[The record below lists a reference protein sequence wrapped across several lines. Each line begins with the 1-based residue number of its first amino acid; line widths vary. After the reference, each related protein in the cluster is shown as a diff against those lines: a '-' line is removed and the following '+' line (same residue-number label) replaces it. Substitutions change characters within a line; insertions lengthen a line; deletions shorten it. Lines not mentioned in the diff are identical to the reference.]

1 MGKNDIYLRGA
12 GEQNDFFQKFCHKK
26 RSHATTFYNRPLL
39 VYI

>member
-12 GEQNDFFQKFCHKK
+12 SEQNVFFQKFYHKK
-26 RSHATTFYNRPLL
+26 RSHDANFYNRRLL